1 MTHNLIALLSDLVHL
16 VPNHLPETATFS
28 LLVLTPFI
36 LYAQC
41 FPKRATTAL
50 LVIDGIDEK

>member
-1 MTHNLIALLSDLVHL
+1 MTHNLIALLSDLVQL

-36 LYAQC
+36 FYAQC
-41 FPKRATTAL
+41 LPKRATTAL
-50 LVIDGIDEK
+50 LVID